1 MSILSS
7 SNPVLSD
14 SALDRLVSETGG
26 VTRSD
31 TATITGV
38 LQKTGLCTTLAVVA
52 GAGGYTLTQA
62 YPSVLWISWIA
73 SAVISLIL
81 FFTMMS
87 RPGLAKIGA
96 PVYSI
101 AQGFFLGAFSM
112 MLEGILASKGIV
124 AVGGLALQAFVIT
137 GSLMATML
145 ALHTFGII
153 KAGPRFASVLMLVT
167 IGIGVVY
174 LVSFIMSLFGASM
187 PFLSL
192 GSAFDGG
199 SGALIGL
206 GINALILI
214 VAALWLL
221 VDFAQID
228 EAVAAG
234 APKSMEWMLAFGL
247 IVTLAWVYFEALKL
261 AFRLAA
267 LFGNRE

>member
-1 MSILSS
+1 MSVLSS

-14 SALDRLVSETGG
+14 SALDRLVSDGQG
-26 VTRSD
+26 VTRGD
-31 TATITGV
+31 TASIPGV
-38 LQKTGLCTTLAVVA
+38 MQKTGFCTILAVCA
-52 GAGGYTLTQA
+52 GAAGYSLVQA
-62 YPSVLWISWIA
+62 NPSLLWISWI
-73 SAVISLIL
+73 VSLVVSLVL

-96 PVYSI
+96 PIYAMS
-101 AQGFFLGAFSM
+101 QGFFLGALSL
-112 MLEGILASKGIV
+112 MLEGILASQGIT

-153 KAGPRFASVLMLVT
+153 KAGPRFTSVLMLVT
-167 IGIGVVY
+167 GGIMVAY
-174 LVSFIMSLFGASM
+174 LVSLVMSLFGASM

-192 GSAFDGG
+192 GSAFSGG

-206 GINALILI
+206 GLNALILV

-221 VDFAQID
+221 VDLAKID

-261 AFRLAA
+261 AFRIAA
-267 LFGNRE
+267 LFGNRD

>member
-14 SALDRLVSETGG
+14 SALDRLVSESGG
-26 VTRSD
+26 VARSD
-31 TATITGV
+31 TASITGV
-38 LQKTGLCTTLAVVA
+38 LRKTSLCTMLAVAA
-52 GAGGYTLTQA
+52 GAGGYLVTQA
-62 YPSVLWISWIA
+62 YPSAVWISAIGA
-73 SAVISLIL
+73 FVVSLVL
-81 FFTMMS
+81 FFVMMS
-87 RPGLAKIGA
+87 RPHLAKIGA

-101 AQGFFLGAFSM
+101 TQGFFLGAFSM

-124 AVGGLALQAFVIT
+124 AMGGLALQAFVIT

-153 KAGPRFASVLMLVT
+153 KAGPRFASILSLVT

-199 SGALIGL
+199 SAALIGL
-206 GINALILI
+206 GINAVILI

-247 IVTLAWVYFEALKL
+247 IVTLAWIYYEALKM

>member
-26 VTRSD
+26 VAQSD
-31 TATITGV
+31 TASITGV
-38 LQKTGLCTTLAVVA
+38 LRKTSLCTMLAVAA
-52 GAGGYTLTQA
+52 GAGGYLVTQA
-62 YPSVLWISWIA
+62 YPSAVWISAIGA
-73 SAVISLIL
+73 FVVSLVL
-81 FFTMMS
+81 FFVMMS
-87 RPGLAKIGA
+87 RPHLAKIGA

-101 AQGFFLGAFSM
+101 TQGFFLGAFSM

-124 AVGGLALQAFVIT
+124 AMGGLALQAFVIT

-153 KAGPRFASVLMLVT
+153 KAGPRFASILSLVT

-199 SGALIGL
+199 SAALIGL

-247 IVTLAWVYFEALKL
+247 IVTLAWIYYEALKM